1 MLEDETIS
9 KRNSIKKQS
18 KQKNKMKTQIAESIN
33 NRFSPMIFEDKSISK
48 EQMNSIF
55 GAGTLAASSY
65 NAQPWMFIYGEKGTS
80 DYEELRAL
88 LSDYNQVWTADAPIL
103 ILSLARHLDDKGEP
117 NYFALYDL
125 GQAVSSMAI
134 QASHMGL
141 QLHQMGGYDMA
152 KAREVLNI
160 PHEYVTGAIFAL
172 GVPGDKSK
180 LEGHFKERAH
190 EPRMR
195 KPIEEVIGG
204 VSIFK
209 KS

>member
-1 MLEDETIS
+1 
-9 KRNSIKKQS
+9 
-18 KQKNKMKTQIAESIN
+18 MKPQIAESIN
-33 NRFSPMIFEDKSISK
+33 NRFSPMIFEDKSLNMDQVNTVF
-48 EQMNSIF
+48 E
-55 GAGTLAASSY
+55 AGTLAASSY

-80 DYEELRAL
+80 DYEELRSL
-88 LSDYNQVWTADAPIL
+88 LSEYNQVWTADATIL
-103 ILSLARHLDDKGEP
+103 VLTLARHLDEKGEP

-141 QLHQMGGYDMA
+141 QLHQMGGYDMV

-160 PHEYVTGAIFAL
+160 PHEYITGSIFAL
-172 GVPGDKSK
+172 GVPGDKSN

-195 KPIEEVIGG
+195 KPITEISGG
-204 VSIFK
+204 VSLFR